1 MRQQREKPKEI
12 RKKISR
18 CTRKYNKD
26 RNRKRTKFYVEK
38 KDAGINEM
46 KIRRKTTE
54 HAHRTDRR
62 TNRSLNPPP
71 PLCKK
76 CIDDKVETNQDAVAN
91 SKLSQQIHSEKATK
105 SVHPKNSFLN
115 FKSFSNKKSKSS
127 SLPESI
133 RKSEQRSKN
142 RHTSTGLWKAGFTI
156 SGTF

>member
-1 MRQQREKPKEI
+1 ML
-12 RKKISR
+12 
-18 CTRKYNKD
+18 
-26 RNRKRTKFYVEK
+26 
-38 KDAGINEM
+38 
-46 KIRRKTTE
+46 TE
-54 HAHRTDRR
+54 QIGEQTGL
-62 TNRSLNPPP
+62 LNPPP

-76 CIDDKVETNQDAVAN
+76 CIDDKVETNQDAVTN

-142 RHTSTGLWKAGFTI
+142 KHTSAGP
-156 SGTF
+156 